1 LQNPPECGIIILAD
15 FTVKKQWECKKMQ
28 VTERKPKKRAKFRIS
43 FVVLFF
49 LASFIICFFSYMKN
63 DNDFK
68 FFNGEFKL
76 QSEDGG
82 ESDAENADNSALSI
96 MNSELTDAGVV
107 PESEAKDLSYLNNAL
122 FIGGSELSSLSGF
135 AWVKPDRV
143 LSDNAIKSSNIDSLV
158 VRFNGINQTPEEAV
172 LSVKP
177 SALYILL
184 RPEETLDTV
193 HLGAFIDGVSENLKN
208 TEIYLISA
216 FPPREDSA
224 VTTTETDTFNV
235 ALLTFAEE
243 NGIKYLDINLSLTDN
258 AGRLK
263 KDYVSGSG
271 ISGAGTEFFA
281 NYILSHT

>member
-1 LQNPPECGIIILAD
+1 
-15 FTVKKQWECKKMQ
+15 MQ

-49 LASFIICFFSYMKN
+49 LLSFVICFLSYMKN
-63 DNDFK
+63 DNDFI
-68 FFNGEFKL
+68 FFSANTSQGGAVFDNSDEND
-76 QSEDGG
+76 SSGG
-82 ESDAENADNSALSI
+82 ENGDAANDDSGTSGAND
-96 MNSELTDAGVV
+96 TAGGIVA
-107 PESEAKDLSYLNNAL
+107 ESEKKELSYLNDAL
-122 FIGGSELSSLSGF
+122 FIGSGELSSLSGF

-143 LSDNAIKSSNIDSLV
+143 LSDNSIKSSNIDSLV
-158 VRFNGINQTPEEAV
+158 VRFNGTNLTPEEAV
-172 LSVKP
+172 TAIKP

-193 HLGAFIDGVSENLKN
+193 HLKAFCDAVGESLDN

-216 FPPREDSA
+216 FPPREDST
-224 VTTTETDTFNV
+224 VTTSETDSFNT
-235 ALLTFAEE
+235 ALLEFAEE

-263 KDYVSGSG
+263 KEYVSGSG

>member
-1 LQNPPECGIIILAD
+1 
-15 FTVKKQWECKKMQ
+15 MQ

-49 LASFIICFFSYMKN
+49 MASFIICFLSYMKN
-63 DNDFK
+63 DNDFT
-68 FFNGEFKL
+68 FLGGDAPAGLSRESV
-76 QSEDGG
+76 SETEDT
-82 ESDAENADNSALSI
+82 DAGDTDTENAD
-96 MNSELTDAGVV
+96 SETAGGVV
-107 PESEAKDLSYLNNAL
+107 SESEAKDLSYLSNAL
-122 FIGGSELSSLSGF
+122 FIGTGELSSLSGF

-143 LSDNAIKSSNIDSLV
+143 LADNSIKSSNIDSLV
-158 VRFNGINQTPEEAV
+158 VRWGGTNQTPEEAAV
-172 LSVKP
+172 SVKP

-193 HLGAFIDGVSENLKN
+193 HLKAFTDAIDENLKN

-224 VTTTETDTFNV
+224 VTTTETDSFNA
-235 ALLTFAEE
+235 ALLAFAEE

>member
-1 LQNPPECGIIILAD
+1 
-15 FTVKKQWECKKMQ
+15 MQ
-28 VTERKPKKRAKFRIS
+28 ITERKPKKRAKFRIS

-49 LASFIICFFSYMKN
+49 LASFIICFLSYMRN
-63 DNDFK
+63 DNDFA
-68 FFNGEFKL
+68 FPGGGDGAGNSRESI
-76 QSEDGG
+76 SED
-82 ESDAENADNSALSI
+82 EDAAAGDTNADDLGADSIRSQNENSPQKSENSAGI
-96 MNSELTDAGVV
+96 V
-107 PESEAKDLSYLNNAL
+107 PESETKDLSYMNSAL
-122 FIGGSELSSLSGF
+122 FIGANELSSLSGF

-158 VRFNGINQTPEEAV
+158 IRFNGSNQTPEEAV

-193 HLGAFIDGVSENLKN
+193 HLKAFIDTVEENPGN
-208 TEIYLISA
+208 IEIYLISA

-224 VTTTETDTFNV
+224 VTTTETDNFN
-235 ALLTFAEE
+235 AELLAFAEE

-263 KDYVSGSG
+263 KEYVSGNG